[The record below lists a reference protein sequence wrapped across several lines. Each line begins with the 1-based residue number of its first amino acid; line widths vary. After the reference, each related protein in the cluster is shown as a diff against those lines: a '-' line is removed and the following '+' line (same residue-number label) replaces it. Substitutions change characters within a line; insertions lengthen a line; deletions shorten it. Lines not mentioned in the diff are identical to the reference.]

1 MTVPMKPFDE
11 KIPCKECDGSGMSID
26 MAFSECDGIG
36 KVGE

>member
-11 KIPCKECDGSGMSID
+11 KTPCKACKGSGMSID
-26 MAFSECDGIG
+26 MACSECKGLG